1 MEKSKEKVSLVIAT
15 LNRKF
20 EVEILLKSLVSQ
32 TYKNFEVIIVDQNI
46 NFLIDELV
54 LQYKSKLDIKHYK
67 ITKRNVSF
75 ARNYGLKKS
84 TGTVLAIPDDD
95 CVYDK
100 YYLEKI
106 IEFFE
111 KNPDKKFISTKVKDT
126 REAGK
131 KNKDEYSLKYK
142 YVNNYNFLK
151 TTCAITIFFKK
162 EVINRIGYLDEKLGQ
177 GEGVIAMSE
186 DHDFVLKGLKKYKIY
201 YLENYDVYHPFKLD
215 SEIDI
220 DYEKKLAYN
229 QAKSYVCILNRNRL
243 SPTVKMFRLI
253 NRIVG
258 YCYRV
263 ILNDEIRKIII
274 KSYIKGLKENWN
286 FK

>member
-1 MEKSKEKVSLVIAT
+1 MENSKEKVSLVIAT

-20 EVEILLKSLVSQ
+20 EVELLLKSLVSQ
-32 TYKNFEVIIVDQNI
+32 TYKNFEVIIVDQNT

-67 ITKRNVSF
+67 IVKRNVSF

-84 TGTVLAIPDDD
+84 IGTILAIPDDD
-95 CVYDK
+95 CIYDK

-126 REAGK
+126 REVGK

-142 YVNNYNFLK
+142 YVNNFNFLK

-162 EVINRIGYLDEKLGQ
+162 EVIDKIGYLDEKLGQ

-201 YLENYDVYHPFKLD
+201 YLESYDVYHPFKLD

-220 DYEKKLAYN
+220 NYEKKLAYN
-229 QAKSYVCILNRNRL
+229 QAKSYICILNRNRL
-243 SPTVKMFRLI
+243 SPIIKRFRLI
-253 NRIVG
+253 NRIMG
-258 YCYRV
+258 YYYRV